1 MQGEHNKLLCDLL
14 MPVAAKQTPP
24 VPSLAPLLELTAP
37 AMQAVNQVILER
49 LQSEVGLIPDLA
61 GHLIAAGGKRMRPML
76 TLAGALSTRPADPQ
90 KPPEAA
96 LLLAAAVEFIHNATL
111 LHDDVIDASGQRR
124 GRETANAI
132 WGNQA
137 SVLVGDFLFAR
148 AFELMVESGDIEVLG
163 LLASASAKITEAEVR
178 QMVMT
183 GQPDADMADYMAVIS
198 GKTAVLFA
206 AAAEAGAR
214 SAGASREQAAAL
226 YDYGLHL
233 GRAFQMMDDAL
244 DYTAQADQMGKNTGD
259 DFAEGKIT
267 LPVILAW
274 QEASDAERAFLTRAF
289 AGEDSRDSDFAEM
302 QALLSRHDTIEQA
315 LQLAAAE
322 AQQAIAALDPLP
334 ASDLVAALASAAAF
348 AAARQS

>member
-1 MQGEHNKLLCDLL
+1 MTE
-14 MPVAAKQTPP
+14 MPEAV
-24 VPSLAPLLELTAP
+24 LEPLLEMTAP
-37 AMQAVNQVILER
+37 AMAEVNKVIMAR
-49 LQSEVGLIPDLA
+49 LDSEVGLIPELA

-76 TLAGALSTRPADPQ
+76 TLAGALCAGG
-90 KPPEAA
+90 KVPPAA

-148 AFELMVESGDIEVLG
+148 SFELMVETGDIEVLG
-163 LLASASAKITEAEVR
+163 LLASASARITEAEVK

-183 GQPDADMADYMAVIS
+183 GQPDSPMEDYLAVIS
-198 GKTAVLFA
+198 GKTAILFA

-214 SAGASREQAAAL
+214 IAGAARPICQAIH
-226 YDYGLHL
+226 DYGLHL

-244 DYTAQADQMGKNTGD
+244 DYRASASEMGKNTGD
-259 DFAEGKIT
+259 DFAEAKIT

-274 QEASDAERAFLTRAF
+274 QKADSGEQAFLRRAFSEEAQRA
-289 AGEDSRDSDFAEM
+289 DDFAKM
-302 QALLSRHDTIEQA
+302 LDLLARHDVIT
-315 LQLAAAE
+315 LSLATARQE
-322 AQQAIAALDPLP
+322 AGKAIAALAPLP
-334 ASDLVAALASAAAF
+334 DSPLKSALASAAAF
-348 AAARQS
+348 AAARKS